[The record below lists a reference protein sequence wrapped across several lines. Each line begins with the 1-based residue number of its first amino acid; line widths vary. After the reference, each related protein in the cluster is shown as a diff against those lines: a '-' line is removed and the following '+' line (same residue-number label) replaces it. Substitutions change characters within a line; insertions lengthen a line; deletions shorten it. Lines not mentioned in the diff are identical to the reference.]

1 MKDGVINRARDS
13 LTPSITSGYGG
24 GSFGFRRAI
33 VVDWRQF
40 LGEDERDMEEGS
52 TGFL

>member
-1 MKDGVINRARDS
+1 MKDGVIDRARDS
-13 LTPSITSGYGG
+13 QTPSITSGYGD

-52 TGFL
+52 WGIL